1 MLEHAPAALFVLMS
15 WFFGTAGVLFLDSR
29 PPRTFR
35 WTLIA
40 GGVVAILALLGL
52 GRLAEHT
59 STEAAYL
66 SFGCAMLVWGWHEM
80 AFLMGLVTGPRRAP
94 CPVGVRGWRRFRY
107 AAATVMHHELA
118 LALTLALVLAL
129 TFGAPNTVGLQTFL
143 VLWVMRLSAKLN
155 VFLGVRNLAVEF
167 LPEHLRYLETYFARA
182 RMNPLMPLSI
192 AGAAAAL
199 WLLVDR
205 VATPGAGAFSM
216 VSTTLVASLL
226 ALGLL
231 EHVFLAFPVP
241 DAALWRWALR
251 SRRPS

>member
-1 MLEHAPAALFVLMS
+1 MLDHAPAALFVLVS
-15 WFFGTAGVLFLDSR
+15 WFLGTAGVLFLDSR

-35 WTLIA
+35 AALSV
-40 GGVVAILALLGL
+40 GGLVALAALFGL
-52 GRLAEHT
+52 FGLAEHT

-94 CPVGVRGWRRFRY
+94 CPDGARGWQRFRY

-118 LALTLALVLAL
+118 LALTLVLVIVL
-129 TFGAPNTVGLQTFL
+129 TSGAPNTVGLETFL

-167 LPEHLRYLETYFARA
+167 LPEHLRYLESYFARA

-199 WLLVDR
+199 WFLVDR
-205 VATPGAGAFSM
+205 AAAPDAGTFSV

-226 ALGLL
+226 ALALL
-231 EHVFLAFPVP
+231 EHVFLALPVP
-241 DAALWRWALR
+241 DAVLWRWAHR
-251 SRRPS
+251 SRRP